1 MVKSQSVLV
10 FAERLVNVSNPFQS
24 QRLLDVK
31 PRSSPQRQG
40 IFELFNR
47 LPAGFRAL
55 FPEELLCFGKRF
67 FGGPTILIGM
77 RVSYFD
83 RVNDRTRRAS
93 KQKRG
98 S

>member
-24 QRLLDVK
+24 QRLLGVK

-55 FPEELLCFGKRF
+55 FPEELLGFGKRF
-67 FGGPTILIGM
+67 FGGTTILIGVT
-77 RVSYFD
+77 VSYFD
-83 RVNDRTRRAS
+83 GVNDRRARPSMRKRRS
-93 KQKRG
+93 
-98 S
+98 